1 MFTKKRIIWILIAFV
16 LIALIVGVIAKK
28 KGLIGKPDET
38 KVATEKVTKRTIVE
52 VVSANG
58 KIAPEFEVKLSPD
71 VSGEIIELYV
81 KEGELIKA
89 GQLLAKINPEIYL
102 SNYDRTIAAL
112 NTSQANLANAKARLA
127 QVKSQFINAKSSYDR
142 NEKLHSQKTISDAEY
157 ETSKANYEVAL
168 AEVEAAEESVKASA
182 FNVKSAEAGV
192 KESKENLSKTS
203 IYAPTSGTVS
213 KLNIEKGERVAGAS
227 QFGSGTE
234 ILRIANLLTMEV
246 KVSVNENDIVR
257 VTLND
262 TALVEVDA
270 YQNRKFKGI
279 VTEISTSANTVGVS
293 ADQVTNFEVKIRILP
308 ESYKDLIAADKPND
322 SPFRPGMS
330 ATVDIQTESKENV
343 LTLPIQAVTSRAD
356 TSKAAVAKAEKEE
369 QSAESD
375 ESSESSTNT
384 KKKIEVA
391 QEYVFLYDKDIAKM
405 VKVKTGI
412 QDNAYI
418 QIIEGLKEGDE
429 IITAPY
435 RAVSKKLKNGDKVKK
450 VDAKDLYADEKK

>member
-1 MFTKKRIIWILIAFV
+1 MFTKKRITWILIIFV
-16 LIALIVGVIAKK
+16 VVALFAGVIAKK
-28 KGLIGKPDET
+28 KGLIGTPEET

-52 VVSANG
+52 VVSASG

-81 KEGELIKA
+81 KEGDLIRS

-142 NEKLHSQKTISDAEY
+142 NVTLHDQKTIADAEF
-157 ETSKANYEVAL
+157 ETSKANYEVAR
-168 AEVEAAEESVKASA
+168 AEVEAAEENVKAMA

-203 IYAPTSGTVS
+203 IYAPVAGTVS

-234 ILRIANLLTMEV
+234 ILRIANLQTMEV
-246 KVSVNENDIVR
+246 NVSVNENDIVR
-257 VTLND
+257 ITLHD
-262 TALVEVDA
+262 TAFVEVDA

-308 ESYKDLIAADKPND
+308 DSYKDLIASDKPND

-330 ATVDIQTESKENV
+330 ATVDIRTESVTNV
-343 LTLPIQAVTSRAD
+343 LTIPIQAVTSRAD
-356 TSKAAVAKAEKEE
+356 TTQTLAKADEKETE
-369 QSAESD
+369 TGDNSN
-375 ESSESSTNT
+375 NT
-384 KKKIEVA
+384 KKKIEIV
-391 QEYVFLYDKDIAKM
+391 QEYVFQYDNGVAKM
-405 VKVKTGI
+405 LKVKTGI
-412 QDNAYI
+412 QDNMYI
-418 QIIEGLKEGDE
+418 QITEGLKEGQE

-435 RAVSKKLKNGDKVKK
+435 RAVSKKLKDGDKVKK
-450 VDAKDLYADEKK
+450 VDAKDLYTDEKK

>member
-1 MFTKKRIIWILIAFV
+1 MFTKKKIIWILVALAVVV
-16 LIALIVGVIAKK
+16 LVAGVVAKK

-38 KVATEKVTKRTIVE
+38 KIATEKVTKRTIVE

-71 VSGEIIELYV
+71 VSGEVIELYV
-81 KEGELIKA
+81 KEGDQIKS

-112 NTSQANLANAKARLA
+112 NTSQANLANSKARLA

-142 NEKLHSQKTISDAEY
+142 NEKLHEQKTISDAEY
-157 ETSKANYEVAL
+157 ETSRANYEVAV
-168 AEVEAAEESVKASA
+168 AEVEAAEESVKAAA
-182 FNVKSAEAGV
+182 FSVKSAEAGV

-203 IYAPTSGTVS
+203 IYAPVGGTVS
-213 KLNIEKGERVAGAS
+213 KLNLEKGERVAGAS

-234 ILRIANLLTMEV
+234 ILRIANLQTMEV
-246 KVSVNENDIVR
+246 NVSVNENDIVR

-262 TALVEVDA
+262 TAFVEVDA

-308 ESYKDLIAADKPND
+308 DSYKDLIAADKPND

-330 ATVDIQTESKENV
+330 ATVDIRTASVVEV
-343 LTLPIQAVTSRAD
+343 LTLPIQAVTTRAD
-356 TSKAAVAKAEKEE
+356 STETAAKKAVETKEGE
-369 QSAESD
+369 SAESSD
-375 ESSESSTNT
+375 NT
-384 KKKIEVA
+384 KKKVEVA
-391 QEYVFLYDKDIAKM
+391 QEYVFLYDNGVAKM

-412 QDNAYI
+412 QDNNYI
-418 QIIEGLKEGDE
+418 QITEGLKEGQE
-429 IITAPY
+429 VITAPY
-435 RAVSKKLKNGDKVKK
+435 REVSKKLKEGDKVKK
-450 VDAKDLYADEKK
+450 VDTKDLYTDEKK

>member
-16 LIALIVGVIAKK
+16 FIALIAGVIAKK

-58 KIAPEFEVKLSPD
+58 KIAPEIEVKLSPD
-71 VSGEIIELYV
+71 VSGEIIELYIT
-81 KEGELIKA
+81 EGEVIKQ
-89 GQLLAKINPEIYL
+89 GQLLAKINPELYL
-102 SNYDRTIAAL
+102 SNYDRTVAAL

-127 QVKSQFINAKSSYDR
+127 QVKSQFINAKSTFDR
-142 NEKLHSQKTISDAEY
+142 NEKLHNQKTISDAEY
-157 ETSKANYEVAL
+157 ETSQANYEVAL
-168 AEVEAAEESVKASA
+168 AEVEAAEESVKAAA

-203 IYAPTSGTVS
+203 IYAPSGGTIS

-234 ILRIANLLTMEV
+234 ILRIANLQTMEV
-246 KVSVNENDIVR
+246 NVSVNENDIVR
-257 VTLND
+257 VSLND

-308 ESYKDLIAADKPND
+308 DSYKDLIAADKPSD

-330 ATVDIQTESKENV
+330 ATVDIQTASMNNV

-356 TSKAAVAKAEKEE
+356 TSAAAIAKAEKSEE
-369 QSAESD
+369 SGENNED
-375 ESSESSTNT
+375 T
-384 KKKIEVA
+384 KKKMEVA
-391 QEYVFLYDKDIAKM
+391 QEYVFLYDKGVAKM

-412 QDNAYI
+412 QDNTYI
-418 QIIEGLKEGDE
+418 QISEGLKEGQE
-429 IITAPY
+429 VITAPY
-435 RAVSKKLKNGDKVKK
+435 RAVSKKLKEGDKVNK
-450 VDAKDLYADEKK
+450 VDAKDLYTDDKK

>member
-1 MFTKKRIIWILIAFV
+1 MFTKKKIIWILIIFV
-16 LIALIVGVIAKK
+16 LIALIAGVVAKK
-28 KGLIGKPDET
+28 KGLIGTPDET
-38 KVATEKVTKRTIVE
+38 KVATEKATKRTIVE

-71 VSGEIIELYV
+71 VSGEIIELYI
-81 KEGELIKA
+81 KEGDLIKP

-102 SNYDRTIAAL
+102 SNYDRTVAAL

-127 QVKSQFINAKSSYDR
+127 QVKSQFINAKNTNDR
-142 NEKLHSQKTISDAEY
+142 NVKLHDQKTISDAEF
-157 ETSKANYEVAL
+157 ETSQANFEVAQ
-168 AEVEAAEESVKASA
+168 AEVDAAEESVKAAS

-203 IYAPTSGTVS
+203 IYAPVDGTIS

-234 ILRIANLLTMEV
+234 ILRIANLQTMEV
-246 KVSVNENDIVR
+246 NVSVNENDIVR

-262 TALVEVDA
+262 TAVVEVDA
-270 YQNRKFKGI
+270 YQNRKFKGV

-308 ESYKDLIAADKPND
+308 DSYKDLIAADKPND

-330 ATVDIQTESKENV
+330 ATVDIQTESMVNV
-343 LTLPIQAVTSRAD
+343 LTIPIQAVTTRAD
-356 TSKAAVAKAEKEE
+356 TSAAAVEKAKNAE
-369 QSAESD
+369 ESEAKNSD
-375 ESSESSTNT
+375 T

-391 QEYVFLYDKDIAKM
+391 QEYVFLYDNGKAKM
-405 VKVKTGI
+405 VKVKSGI
-412 QDNAYI
+412 QDNTYI
-418 QIIEGLKEGDE
+418 QIVDGITEGQE

-435 RAVSKKLKNGDKVKK
+435 REVSKKLKHDDKVKK
-450 VDAKDLYADEKK
+450 VEAKDLYSDDKK

>member
-1 MFTKKRIIWILIAFV
+1 MFTKKRIIWILIIFV
-16 LIALIVGVIAKK
+16 GVALIAGIVAKK
-28 KGLIGKPDET
+28 KGLIGKTEET

-81 KEGELIKA
+81 KEGDLIKA
-89 GQLLAKINPEIYL
+89 GQLLAKINPEIYI
-102 SNYDRTIAAL
+102 SNYDRTVAAL
-112 NTSQANLANAKARLA
+112 NTAQANLANAKARLA
-127 QVKSQFINAKSSYDR
+127 QVKSQFLNAKSSFDR
-142 NEKLHSQKTISDAEY
+142 NEKLHNQKTISDAEF
-157 ETSKANYEVAL
+157 ETSKSNYEVAL
-168 AEVEAAEESVKASA
+168 AEVEAAEESIKASA

-203 IYAPTSGTVS
+203 IYAPVAGTIS

-234 ILRIANLLTMEV
+234 ILRIANLQTMEV

-257 VTLND
+257 VALHD

-270 YQNRKFKGI
+270 YQNRKFKGL

-308 ESYKDLIAADKPND
+308 DSYKDLISSNNPND

-330 ATVDIQTESKENV
+330 ATVDIQTASK
-343 LTLPIQAVTSRAD
+343 ITS
-356 TSKAAVAKAEKEE
+356 
-369 QSAESD
+369 
-375 ESSESSTNT
+375 
-384 KKKIEVA
+384 
-391 QEYVFLYDKDIAKM
+391 
-405 VKVKTGI
+405 
-412 QDNAYI
+412 
-418 QIIEGLKEGDE
+418 
-429 IITAPY
+429 
-435 RAVSKKLKNGDKVKK
+435 
-450 VDAKDLYADEKK
+450 

>member
-1 MFTKKRIIWILIAFV
+1 MFTKKRIIWIIV
-16 LIALIVGVIAKK
+16 IVVVALIGGVIAKK

-58 KIAPEFEVKLSPD
+58 KIAPEVEVKLSPD
-71 VSGEIIELYV
+71 VSGEVIELYV

-89 GQLLAKINPEIYL
+89 GQLLAKINPEIYI

-127 QVKSQFINAKSSYDR
+127 QVNAQFINAKSSYDR
-142 NEKLHSQKTISDAEY
+142 NEKLHTQKTISDAEY
-157 ETSKANYEVAL
+157 ETSKANYEVAV
-168 AEVEAAEESVKASA
+168 AEVEAAEESVKAAA

-203 IYAPTSGTVS
+203 IYAPVGGTVS

-234 ILRIANLLTMEV
+234 ILRIANLQTMEV
-246 KVSVNENDIVR
+246 NVSVNENDIVR

-262 TALVEVDA
+262 TAYVEVDA

-308 ESYKDLIAADKPND
+308 DSYKDLVAADKPNE

-330 ATVDIQTESKENV
+330 ATVDIRTESVSNV
-343 LTLPIQAVTSRAD
+343 LTLPIQAVTTRAD
-356 TSKAAVAKAEKEE
+356 TTKAAVAKE
-369 QSAESD
+369 QAPQPEQND
-375 ESSESSTNT
+375 GNT
-384 KKKIEVA
+384 KKKVEVA
-391 QEYVFLYDKDIAKM
+391 QEYVFIYDKGIAKI

-412 QDNAYI
+412 QDNTYI
-418 QIIEGLKEGDE
+418 EIKEGLKEGQE

-435 RAVSKKLKNGDKVKK
+435 RAVAKKLKDGDKVNK
-450 VDAKDLYADEKK
+450 VDAKDLYTDEKK

>member
-1 MFTKKRIIWILIAFV
+1 MFTKKRIIWILIIIVVVA
-16 LIALIVGVIAKK
+16 LIAGIIAKK
-28 KGLIGKPDET
+28 KGLVGKPDET
-38 KVATEKVTKRTIVE
+38 KVATEKVTRRTIVE
-52 VVSANG
+52 VVSASG

-81 KEGELIKA
+81 KEGDLIKA
-89 GQLLAKINPEIYL
+89 GQLLAKINKQIYL
-102 SNYDRTIAAL
+102 SNYDRTVAAL

-142 NEKLHSQKTISDAEY
+142 NEKLHNQKTISDAEF

-168 AEVEAAEESVKASA
+168 AEVDAAEESVKAAA

-192 KESKENLSKTS
+192 KESQENLSKTS
-203 IYAPTSGTVS
+203 IYAPVEGTVS

-257 VTLND
+257 VRLND

-270 YQNRKFKGI
+270 YLNRKFKGI

-308 ESYKDLIAADKPND
+308 DSYKDLIKKDKPND

-330 ATVDIQTESKENV
+330 ATVDIQTESVFNV
-343 LTLPIQAVTSRAD
+343 LTLPIQAITSRVD
-356 TSKAAVAKAEKEE
+356 TTKAAAPKVENEG
-369 QSAESD
+369 QPESNAP
-375 ESSESSTNT
+375 NT
-384 KKKIEVA
+384 KKKAEVA
-391 QEYVFLYDKDIAKM
+391 QEYVFLYDNGVAKM

-412 QDNAYI
+412 QDNTYI
-418 QIIEGLKEGDE
+418 QVTEGLKEGQE
-429 IITAPY
+429 VITAPY
-435 RAVSKKLKNGDKVKK
+435 RAVSKKLKDGDKVKK
-450 VDAKDLYADEKK
+450 VDTKDLYTDEKK

>member
-1 MFTKKRIIWILIAFV
+1 MFTKKKIIWILIILAVVV
-16 LIALIVGVIAKK
+16 LIGGVIAKK

-81 KEGELIKA
+81 KEGDLIKA
-89 GQLLAKINPEIYL
+89 GQLLAKINPEIYI
-102 SNYDRTIAAL
+102 SNYDRTIASL
-112 NTSQANLANAKARLA
+112 NTTQANLANSKARLA

-142 NEKLHSQKTISDAEY
+142 NEKLHNQKTISDAEY

-168 AEVEAAEESVKASA
+168 AEVEAAEESVKAAA
-182 FNVKSAEAGV
+182 FNVKNAEAGV

-203 IYAPTSGTVS
+203 IYAPVEGTIS

-257 VTLND
+257 VALHD

-293 ADQVTNFEVKIRILP
+293 ADQVTNFDVKIRLLLD
-308 ESYKDLIAADKPND
+308 SYKDLIAADKPND

-330 ATVDIQTESKENV
+330 ATVDIQTKSVTNV
-343 LTLPIQAVTSRAD
+343 LTLPIQAVTTRAD
-356 TSKAAVAKAEKEE
+356 TSKAAIAKME
-369 QSAESD
+369 
-375 ESSESSTNT
+375 T
-384 KKKIEVA
+384 KKDEASGQNTDSDKVKKKVEVA
-391 QEYVFLYDKDIAKM
+391 LEYVFLYDNGVAKM

-412 QDNAYI
+412 QDNTYI
-418 QIIEGLKEGDE
+418 QIMEGLKDGQEV
-429 IITAPY
+429 ITAPY
-435 RAVSKKLKNGDKVKK
+435 RAVSKKLKDGDKVKK
-450 VDAKDLYADEKK
+450 AEAKDLYTDENK

>member
-1 MFTKKRIIWILIAFV
+1 MFTKKRIIWILIIFV
-16 LIALIVGVIAKK
+16 GVALIAGIIAKK
-28 KGLIGKPDET
+28 KGLIGKAEVT
-38 KVATEKVTKRTIVE
+38 KVATEKVTKRTIIE

-81 KEGELIKA
+81 KEGDLIKA

-102 SNYDRTIAAL
+102 SNYDRTIASL
-112 NTSQANLANAKARLA
+112 NTSQANLANSKAQLA

-168 AEVEAAEESVKASA
+168 AQVEAGEESVKAAA
-182 FNVKSAEAGV
+182 FNVKNAEAGV

-203 IYAPTSGTVS
+203 IYAPVAGTVS

-257 VTLND
+257 VALND

-270 YQNRKFKGI
+270 YLNRKFKGI

-293 ADQVTNFEVKIRILP
+293 ADQVTNFDVKIRLLLD
-308 ESYKDLIAADKPND
+308 SYKDLITAIKPND

-330 ATVDIQTESKENV
+330 ATVDIQTASRINV
-343 LTLPIQAVTSRAD
+343 LTLPIQAITSRAD
-356 TSKAAVAKAEKEE
+356 TTKTAAPKVEKKAE
-369 QSAESD
+369 QTQD
-375 ESSESSTNT
+375 SEKT
-384 KKKIEVA
+384 KKKVEVV
-391 QEYVFLYDKDIAKM
+391 QEYVFMYDNGIAKIM
-405 VKVKTGI
+405 KVKTGI
-412 QDNAYI
+412 QDNMYI
-418 QIIEGLKEGDE
+418 QIIEGLKEGQE

-435 RAVSKKLKNGDKVKK
+435 RAVSKKLKDGDKVKK
-450 VDAKDLYADEKK
+450 VDPKDLYTDEAK

>member
-1 MFTKKRIIWILIAFV
+1 MFTKKKIIWILIIFV
-16 LIALIVGVIAKK
+16 VVALIGGVIAKK
-28 KGLIGKPDET
+28 KGLIGKAEET

-81 KEGELIKA
+81 KEGDLIKS
-89 GQLLAKINPEIYL
+89 GQLLAKINPELYI
-102 SNYDRTIAAL
+102 SSYDRSVAAL
-112 NTSQANLANAKARLA
+112 NTSQANLANANARLA
-127 QVKSQFINAKSSYDR
+127 QVKSQFINAKSSFDR
-142 NEKLHSQKTISDAEY
+142 NEKLHDQKTISDAEF
-157 ETSKANYEVAL
+157 ETSKANYEVAR
-168 AEVEAAEESVKASA
+168 AEVEAADQSVKAAA

-203 IYAPTSGTVS
+203 IYAPVEGTVS

-234 ILRIANLLTMEV
+234 ILRIANLQTMEV

-257 VTLND
+257 VALHD

-308 ESYKDLIAADKPND
+308 DSYKDLISSNRPND

-330 ATVDIQTESKENV
+330 ATVDIQTASRTNV

-356 TSKAAVAKAEKEE
+356 TAKAAAAKAEN
-369 QSAESD
+369 QSETSQD
-375 ESSESSTNT
+375 NT
-384 KKKIEVA
+384 AAKKKADAV
-391 QEYVFLYDKDIAKM
+391 QEYVFLYDNGIAKM

-412 QDNAYI
+412 QDNTYI
-418 QIIEGLKEGDE
+418 QVTEGLKEGDE
-429 IITAPY
+429 VITAPY
-435 RAVSKKLKNGDKVKK
+435 RAVSKKLKDGDKVKK
-450 VDAKDLYADEKK
+450 VDPKDLYSDDKK

>member
-1 MFTKKRIIWILIAFV
+1 MFTKKRIIWILIIV
-16 LIALIVGVIAKK
+16 VVVALIGGIIAKK
-28 KGLIGKPDET
+28 KGLIGKPEET
-38 KVATEKVTKRTIVE
+38 KIATEKVTKRTIVE

-58 KIAPEFEVKLSPD
+58 KIAPEKEVKLSPD

-81 KEGELIKA
+81 KEGDLIKA

-102 SNYDRTIAAL
+102 SNYDRTVAAL
-112 NTSQANLANAKARLA
+112 NSSQANLANSKAQLA
-127 QVKSQFINAKSSYDR
+127 QINSQFINAKSSYER

-157 ETSKANYEVAL
+157 ETSKANFEVAQ
-168 AEVEAAEESVKASA
+168 AQVEAGQESIKAAA
-182 FNVKSAEAGV
+182 FNVKNAEAGV

-203 IYAPTSGTVS
+203 IYAPVEGTVS

-257 VTLND
+257 VKLND
-262 TALVEVDA
+262 TAFVEVDA

-293 ADQVTNFEVKIRILP
+293 ADQVTNFDVKIRILLD
-308 ESYKDLIAADKPND
+308 SYKDLIRADKPND

-330 ATVDIQTESKENV
+330 ATVDIQTKSVVNV
-343 LTLPIQAVTSRAD
+343 LTLPIQAVTTRAY
-356 TSKAAVAKAEKEE
+356 TTKTAPKMEEKEQPE
-369 QSAESD
+369 QDNA
-375 ESSESSTNT
+375 NT
-384 KKKIEVA
+384 KKKIEVV
-391 QEYVFLYDKDIAKM
+391 QEYVFLYDNGVAKM
-405 VKVKTGI
+405 QKVKTGI
-412 QDNAYI
+412 QDNSYI
-418 QIIEGLKEGDE
+418 QIIDGLKEGQE

-435 RAVSKKLKNGDKVKK
+435 RAVSKKLKDGDKVKK
-450 VDAKDLYADEKK
+450 TDPKDLYTDEKK